1 MSCPDA
7 YTTPQR
13 YLDFWCVEIQDT
25 DEADQVENY
34 LRRAAG
40 TINMAR
46 QAQGACDCV
55 LSTASTQY
63 LEDLSIVLAVVYHKC
78 PCARPNLTQAEVQ
91 MYLDQASQELRMIRT
106 GELELCQGE
115 TGSDFPAIGWAE
127 QSLTDFATAN
137 IIVNA
142 ARR

>member
-1 MSCPDA
+1 MTCPEY
-7 YTTPQR
+7 YTSPER
-13 YLDFWCVEIQDT
+13 YTDFWCVEIADT
-25 DEADQVENY
+25 DEADQVKNY
-34 LRRAAG
+34 LRRATS

-78 PCARPNLTQAEVQ
+78 PCARPSLTQAETQ
-91 MYLDQASQELRMIRT
+91 MYLDQVSNELRMIRT
-106 GELELCQGE
+106 GEMELCAGH